1 MGTRS
6 YIGVECEDGI
16 RAIYCHWDGYPEHNG
31 RILQEHYT
39 DFLKVCTLINNGD
52 LSSLR
57 ENIEPTAEHTFDT
70 PQDNVCV
77 YYGRDRG
84 EEGCEFRMFPHVA
97 DFTEGARESWA
108 EYAYLFQNGQ
118 WITFKI

>member
-1 MGTRS
+1 M
-6 YIGVECEDGI
+6 
-16 RAIYCHWDGYPEHNG
+16 
-31 RILQEHYT
+31 
-39 DFLKVCTLINNGD
+39 KVCTLINNGD

-57 ENIEPTAEHTFDT
+57 ENVEPTGAHSFDK

-84 EEGCEFRMFPHVA
+84 ETDVNYRMFTEQKEFLRSA
-97 DFTEGARESWA
+97 EGACA

-118 WITFKI
+118 WIVFSID